1 MEDELKK
8 LSAFVALS
16 KLVEFGG
23 LRGLLFVAS
32 DCAPYTLLLSNVLL
46 LEPMPDSRNS
56 VKGASVLLRILI
68 LSKCVCNE
76 VYLSR

>member
-1 MEDELKK
+1 LKK

-23 LRGLLFVAS
+23 LGGLLFEAS

-46 LEPMPDSRNS
+46 EPMPDSQNS

-68 LSKCVCNE
+68 LSECVCNK
-76 VYLSR
+76 VYLSL